1 MKFALVTTVD
11 FPAPPAGPLAAYEQS
26 RAFIEGLA
34 DEVGEVKGSWLHGT
48 AATDGL
54 SAELVTEHAD
64 AFAARATRHRI
75 HSMFAAQQQ
84 PPWMTGAG
92 APTFGIVGLHS
103 QTEAVAGLPRRKP
116 VPHI

>member
-1 MKFALVTTVD
+1 MKFALVTTVE
-11 FPAPPAGPLAAYEQS
+11 FPNPPSGRLAAYEQS

-34 DEVGEVKGSWLHGT
+34 DEVGAIDGAWLHG
-48 AATDGL
+48 AAAADGM
-54 SAELVTEHAD
+54 SVALVTEHSD

-75 HSMFAAQQQ
+75 STLFAAQQL
-84 PPWMTGAG
+84 PPWATGAG

-103 QTEAVAGLPRRKP
+103 QADAFAGLPRRKP